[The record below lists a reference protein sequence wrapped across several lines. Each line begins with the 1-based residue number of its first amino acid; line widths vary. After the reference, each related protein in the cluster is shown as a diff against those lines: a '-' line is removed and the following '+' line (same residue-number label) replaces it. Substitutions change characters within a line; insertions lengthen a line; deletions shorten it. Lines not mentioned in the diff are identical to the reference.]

1 MAKTFIINIDNL
13 VDDSDIKKIETY
25 FKEHL
30 KGIEKLKF
38 ELPYKLVTVRYNESI
53 GSPKNILDAFEHLGY
68 PVR

>member
-13 VDDSDIKKIETY
+13 VDDSDIKIIETY
-25 FKEHL
+25 FNKHL
-30 KGIEKLKF
+30 NGVENLKF
-38 ELPYKLVTVRYNESI
+38 EISYKLVTVRYNESV